1 MQTALFPLQHS
12 VIDQKGLLHLPQAVE
27 SFPLM
32 MILTGTE
39 NIREVV
45 AFPKNQKA
53 MDLMTEAPSEVLLG
67 QLKELGLCLNQ
78 A

>member
-1 MQTALFPLQHS
+1 MSSPHLGFAM
-12 VIDQKGLLHLPQAVE
+12 GLSRIV
-27 SFPLM
+27 

-39 NIREVV
+39 NIRDVV

-53 MDLMTEAPSEVLLG
+53 IDLMTEAPSEVLLG